1 MFFDCIKNLKRKV
14 DFIWQDEKYQNLPF
28 IKRGYAIQSVIPFD
42 SILFIGINPS
52 FDEKKNKHFKSF
64 FYDVHK
70 SEVLHSYFRKF
81 EDIATKTNMQWSH
94 FDLLFL
100 RETNQNNIKQMHND
114 MLGREFLNEQLKI
127 SKTVIETSQPKIIV
141 ISNAFARDLFLHE
154 CKFETYF
161 DDTIGTHRIINNTQ
175 LEGIP
180 VFFTSMLTGQRALDN
195 GSYERLI
202 WHLKEV
208 LK

>member
-1 MFFDCIKNLKRKV
+1 MLNVELFKNEIEN
-14 DFIWQDEKYQNLPF
+14 IWQDEKYQDLPF
-28 IKRGYAIQSVIPFD
+28 INRGYAIQIVIPFN

-70 SEVLHSYFRKF
+70 SEVLHGYFRKF

-114 MLGREFLNEQLKI
+114 ILGREFLNEQLKI
-127 SKTVIETSQPKIIV
+127 SKKVIENSKPKIIV
-141 ISNAFARDLFLHE
+141 ISNAFARDLFLYE
-154 CKFETYF
+154 CKFETFF
-161 DDTIGTHRIINNTQ
+161 DDTIGTHRIINNNQ
-175 LEGIP
+175 LDGTP